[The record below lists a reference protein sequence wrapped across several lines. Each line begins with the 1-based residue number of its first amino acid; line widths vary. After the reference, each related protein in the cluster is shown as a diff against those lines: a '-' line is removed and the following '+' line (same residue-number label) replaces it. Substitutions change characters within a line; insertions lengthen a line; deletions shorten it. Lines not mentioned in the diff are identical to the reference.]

1 MRKLIALMIMSVF
14 AFGEADAQGI
24 LKRLKD
30 KAVETVTNKAEEKV
44 QKTVSDEMDDV
55 LGNEDESEGKK
66 SKKSKKGGGEEE
78 VESAPATPEAAEATY
93 AKSDFVPGDE
103 VFFADELAGEK
114 LGEFPSQWD
123 LLEGSAEVAVMK
135 GQNCIHFDIDSKIA
149 PLMRDMDNYLPDVFT
164 LEMDV
169 WLNHESTDMANRY
182 YIRTYY
188 LNADGGTED
197 AYEVCISRS
206 NGQEDLDYTCRYLP
220 STGNDWRDAG
230 DNTKW
235 DYKKNDWNHI
245 ALSFNKRALKL
256 YLNGQRVINIPNCKA
271 ATKLSIEQLGWG
283 GYNGDKCYITNV
295 RMAKG
300 AVPLYDRL
308 TSDGKITTYVI
319 TFDTGKSTIKPESMV
334 EITRIQKLMTENAS
348 LKFEVQGHCDST
360 GSAATNDKLS
370 QERAEAIVAKLVELG
385 IAKDRLTAVG
395 KGSKEPVADNS
406 TEEGKAKNRR
416 VVFVKK

>member
-66 SKKSKKGGGEEE
+66 SKKDKKGGGEEE

-164 LEMDV
+164 LELDV

-182 YIRTYY
+182 YIRAYDSEDKTYE
-188 LNADGGTED
+188 LS
-197 AYEVCISRS
+197 ISRG
-206 NGQEDLDYTCRYLP
+206 NEQNDLEIYSDYQP
-220 STGNDWRDAG
+220 SSGNEWRNAG
-230 DNTKW
+230 DNNRW

-245 ALSFNKRALKL
+245 ALSFNKRALKV
-256 YLNGQRVINIPNCKA
+256 YLNGLRVLNIPNCKA
-271 ATKLSIEQLGWG
+271 ATKLTLEQYGWG

-308 TSDGKITTYVI
+308 TSDGKITTYGI

-370 QERAEAIVAKLVELG
+370 QERADAIVAKLVELG